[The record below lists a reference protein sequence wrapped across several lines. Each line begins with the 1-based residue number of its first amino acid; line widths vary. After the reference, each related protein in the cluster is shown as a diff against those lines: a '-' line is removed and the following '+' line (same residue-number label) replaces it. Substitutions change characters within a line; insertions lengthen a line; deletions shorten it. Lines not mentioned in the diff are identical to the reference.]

1 MKKFTL
7 RIVGF
12 NHQEELR
19 KLAEVLNY
27 LSNYVPR
34 GVVVTEVKTNVT
46 LTVVF
51 LAKDNDCDFII
62 GMKSRFQKTEIKEV
76 A

>member
-1 MKKFTL
+1 MKKFTC
-7 RIVGF
+7 RMVGF
-12 NHQEELR
+12 DHQEEVR

-51 LAKDNDCDFII
+51 LAKENDCDFVM
-62 GMKSRFQKTEIKEV
+62 GMRSRFPKCEIKEDL
-76 A
+76 

>member
-1 MKKFTL
+1 MKKFTI
-7 RIVGF
+7 RMVGF

-46 LTVVF
+46 LKLTF
-51 LAKDNDCDFII
+51 LAKENDCDFVI
-62 GMKSRFQKTEIKEV
+62 GMKSRFPKTEIKEEL
-76 A
+76 